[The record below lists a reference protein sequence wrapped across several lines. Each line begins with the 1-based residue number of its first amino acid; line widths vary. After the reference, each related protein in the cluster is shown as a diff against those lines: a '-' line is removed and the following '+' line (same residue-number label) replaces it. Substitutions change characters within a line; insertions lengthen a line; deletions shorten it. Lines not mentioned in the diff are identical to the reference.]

1 MRQSTT
7 SCRTFRQ
14 AIAALL
20 ALLAPLIA
28 PLIAP
33 LLATAQ
39 PSQWN
44 SAGIGGGGALFHSS
58 INPHNKN
65 EIFISCDMSEMF
77 RTDNFGESW
86 SVIDFRQL
94 QGGNVRGNVQFT
106 SDPKILYTIDSRND
120 GGTPVKSTD
129 GGTTW
134 TPLADDPT
142 EGDAYALFA
151 DPNNTNVVVMADY
164 SHVYYSNNGGTSF
177 VEKFSTPSDNG
188 CHLAGAWF
196 DGGSI
201 YIGTNLGLLTS
212 VNNGSS
218 FAMAQT
224 PGILNGEAI
233 VTFVGCKQLGVTRF
247 YCVTLGSGDV
257 YPGVTGAEF
266 SYFKGVYTRTITE
279 TNWTARTSAIP
290 DGVRP
295 YFVGAARGNNA
306 TVYLAGGS
314 DYGVPTVLKSTDAG
328 LTWAHNLKTEGNVN
342 IKTGWSGTEGDR
354 FWTYGEYALGFN
366 VCASDPNYVVIADLG
381 FAHVSSDGGANWKQ
395 AYVNS
400 QYQNP
405 AGQNTP
411 VGKAYRGNGLENTT
425 SWWLCWADS
434 SNMVAGFSDIKGIR
448 TGDAGTTWS
457 IPYNDFDFNSSYQII
472 KHPTTGTLY
481 AATSSV
487 HDMYQSTY
495 LTDARIDGGR
505 GSVIYSTDKGKTWKT
520 LHDFG
525 HPVVWLAIDPN
536 DPNALYAS
544 VVHSTDGGIY
554 FTKNLQNGTSASWR
568 KTYSSPARTQ
578 GHPFNINV
586 LKDGTIL
593 ATYSGR
599 RAGNPLA
606 FTNSSGV
613 FSSGDGGTTWV
624 DISSPEMLYWTK
636 DLVVD
641 PHDPTQNTWYVGVFS
656 GWGGAPNQLGGLYQT
671 TDRGKNWKL
680 LLDLPSKPN
689 NTNRVTSCAVNPKDP
704 NQMYVTTE
712 TDGLWYTSNLKSA
725 NPTFTQLAE
734 YPFRQPER
742 VFFNPYNDEVW
753 VSSFGHG
760 LRRGSNAPAQP
771 PAAPKLTIPTNFATD
786 VLRTGNLQWSPSA
799 TAVSYRVQL
808 SLVSDFSSTLLDQ
821 SGVTATLYPYTN
833 IAAATKF
840 YWRVQAVNSF
850 GGSLWSEGWQF
861 TTVNDAPQ
869 APAAPALVSPANDST
884 GVPLSRMLYWSP
896 VTGATSYRVQLSTI
910 SDFTTTVL
918 DRNDL
923 AGTSIQYPTLT
934 PGTKHYWRAQ
944 AINTIGPSSWSPV
957 WSFTTV
963 AEEPPAPAA
972 PVLISPANDTTGVP
986 ISRSLWW
993 NPSAGAT
1000 GYRVQLSTVSDF
1012 STTVLDQSNVANPT
1026 LPFSN
1031 LAYLTKYWWRVQ
1043 AANGAGSSQW
1053 SPAWSFT
1060 TMANSSGVGAEAEK
1074 NGVRLQA
1081 TSTGTSVMLRYAIP
1095 NSAKVL
1101 LQAFNL
1107 LGQPVATLADGELEA
1122 GSYQASIGTLPPG
1135 AYWFRLAVGNDV
1147 VLSRVVVD

>member
-1 MRQSTT
+1 MHQL
-7 SCRTFRQ
+7 RTIYQ
-14 AIAALL
+14 TIVGLL
-20 ALLAPLIA
+20 ILLAPFFT
-28 PLIAP
+28 PLPA
-33 LLATAQ
+33 AAQ
-39 PSQWN
+39 PNQWN
-44 SAGIGGGGALFHSS
+44 STGIGGGGALFHSS
-58 INPHNKN
+58 ISPHNKN

-77 RTDNFGESW
+77 RTTNFGESW
-86 SVIDFRQL
+86 SIIDFRQL
-94 QGGNVRGNVQFT
+94 QGGNIRGNIQFT
-106 SDPKILYTIDSRND
+106 NDPKILYTIDSRND
-120 GGTPVKSTD
+120 GGIPVKSTD
-129 GGTTW
+129 GGATW
-134 TPLADDPT
+134 TPLTDDPT

-151 DPNNTNVVVMADY
+151 DPNNTNVVIMSDY
-164 SHVYYSNNGGTSF
+164 SHVYYSSNGGQSF
-177 VEKFSTPSDNG
+177 VEKYSTPSDNG
-188 CHLAGAWF
+188 CYLAGAWF
-196 DGGSI
+196 DGSSI

-212 VNNGSS
+212 TNNGSS

-233 VTFVGCKQLGVTRF
+233 VSFVGCTQFGVTRF

-266 SYFKGVYTRTITE
+266 SNFKGVYTRTLTE
-279 TNWTARTSAIP
+279 TSWTARTSAIP
-290 DGVRP
+290 DGFRP
-295 YFVGAARGNNA
+295 YFVGAARGNNT

-314 DYGVPTVLKSTDAG
+314 DFSIPIVLKSTDAG
-328 LTWAHNLKTEGNVN
+328 LTWANNLKTEGNVN

-366 VCASDPNYVVIADLG
+366 VCSSDPNYLVITDLG

-434 SNMVAGFSDIKGIR
+434 SNIVAGFSDIKGIR

-457 IPYNDFDFNSSYQII
+457 IPYNDFDFNSSYHII

-525 HPVVWLAIDPN
+525 HPVVWVAIDPN
-536 DPNALYAS
+536 DPNAMYAS
-544 VVHSTDGGIY
+544 VVHSTEGGIY
-554 FTKNLQNGTSASWR
+554 YTKTLQNGTTASWR
-568 KTYSSPARTQ
+568 KTYTNPPRTQ

-586 LKDGTIL
+586 LKDGTLL

-599 RAGNPLA
+599 RAGSPLA

-636 DLVVD
+636 DLVID
-641 PHDPTQNTWYVGVFS
+641 PNDPTQNTWYVGVFS
-656 GWGGAPNQLGGLYQT
+656 GWGGAPNQLGGLYKT
-671 TDRGKNWKL
+671 SDRGKNWKL
-680 LLDLPSKPN
+680 LLDLPSKSS
-689 NTNRVTSCAVNPKDP
+689 NTNRVTSCAVNPKNP
-704 NQMYVTTE
+704 NEMYVTTE

-760 LRRGSNAPAQP
+760 LRRSSTAPSQP
-771 PAAPKLTIPTNFATD
+771 PAAPQLTFPANFATNT
-786 VLRTGNLQWSPSA
+786 LRTGNLQWNASA
-799 TAVSYRVQL
+799 TATSYRVQL

-833 IAAATKF
+833 IAVATKF

-850 GGSLWSEGWQF
+850 GGSLWSETWQF
-861 TTVNDAPQ
+861 TTVDDAPQ
-869 APAAPALVSPANDST
+869 APAAPALASPANDST
-884 GVPLSRMLYWSP
+884 GVPLVRMLYWNA
-896 VTGATSYRVQLSTI
+896 VTGATSYRVQLSTV

-923 AGTSIQYPTLT
+923 TGTSIQYPMLT
-934 PGTKHYWRAQ
+934 PGTKHYWRVQ

-957 WSFTTV
+957 WSFTTMQ
-963 AEEPPAPAA
+963 EEPPAPTA
-972 PVLISPANDTTGVP
+972 PVLASPANDTVGVP

-1000 GYRVQLSTVSDF
+1000 HYRVQLSTASDF
-1012 STTVLDQSNVANPT
+1012 STTVLDQSNVMAAT
-1026 LPFSN
+1026 TPFVN
-1031 LAYLTKYWWRVQ
+1031 LAYETKYWWRVQ
-1043 AANGAGSSQW
+1043 AANISGNSPW

-1060 TMANSSGVGAEAEK
+1060 TMANSSGIEEADRA
-1074 NGVRLQA
+1074 GIRLQA
-1081 TSTGTSVMLRYAIP
+1081 TATGSELVVRYTIP
-1095 NSAKVL
+1095 SQSRVT
-1101 LQAFNL
+1101 LQVFNL
-1107 LGQPVATLADGELEA
+1107 LGQPIATLAEGEHEA
-1122 GSYQASIGTLPPG
+1122 GSYHNGISTLPAG
-1135 AYWFRLAVGNDV
+1135 TYWCRLTVGD
-1147 VLSRVVVD
+1147 LVVVKSVVIQ